1 MTTVASTLLTF
12 VGRTAANR
20 AYKQAR
26 YRFDDGVEV
35 ESKLFAAAAVSWM
48 RRRRQPPDRM
58 LIVGTPTSGW
68 DVLMEL
74 VERLAPAHAE
84 DALEWAVPV
93 SEALAVGAV
102 APESL
107 REFEQRFNE
116 ALGVRLDLVL
126 AQNDGDSVFAA
137 LNGALAPNEQV
148 VLDITHSYRS
158 MPVHALVA
166 LGAMR
171 WLKGVR
177 LGDIIYGSLDET
189 DPTGVSAARSLGS
202 TSELAQ
208 ATPALAQLA
217 LVDDVGSIA
226 PYLARGNAELGK
238 RLEDTQRLEAIM
250 QFDSAAQPRGQALG
264 TLRAFGGS
272 PAVSETAAM
281 LRETLES
288 MDKGRGSQGLL
299 NRARRALGRND
310 FMRAVGLA
318 NEALALRVV
327 ERHELRRKADE
338 AIRAA
343 GLPDG
348 DLYRTLNQLA
358 RAELARNADR
368 VDAPRLPTMRPYAS
382 LQRLN
387 AARNAVMH
395 AGSSIS
401 GQTVPQELLS
411 ADSLRALL
419 EWSFRFYDFLN

>member
-1 MTTVASTLLTF
+1 MTAIASTLLTF

-20 AYKQAR
+20 AYRQAR

-35 ESKLFAAAAVSWM
+35 ESKLFAAAALSWM
-48 RRRRQPPDRM
+48 QRGKQPPNRM
-58 LIVGTPTSGW
+58 LVVGTPTSGW

-74 VERLAPAHAE
+74 VERLAPSQAE
-84 DALEWAVPV
+84 EALEWAIPV

-107 REFEQRFNE
+107 RSFEQRFSH
-116 ALGVRLDLVL
+116 ALGVRLDLLL
-126 AQNDGDSVFAA
+126 AQNDGESVFAA
-137 LNGALAPNEQV
+137 LHGALAPNERV

-158 MPVHALVA
+158 MPVHALVS
-166 LGAMR
+166 LGALR
-171 WLKGVR
+171 WLKGVQ
-177 LGDIIYGSLDET
+177 LGDIVYGSLDET
-189 DPTGVSAARSLGS
+189 DPAGVSAARSLGS
-202 TSELAQ
+202 TSALAQ

-226 PYLARGNAELGK
+226 PYLACGNPELGK

-264 TLRAFGGS
+264 TLREFGGS
-272 PAVSETAAM
+272 PALAATASM

-288 MDKGRGSQGLL
+288 MNKGCGSRGLL
-299 NRARRALGRND
+299 NRARRALGKQD
-310 FMRAVGLA
+310 YMRAVGLA

-327 ERHELRRKADE
+327 ELHDLRRKAAE
-338 AIRAA
+338 AIRASA
-343 GLPDG
+343 PADS
-348 DLYRTLNQLA
+348 DLYRTLNRLA

-368 VDAPRLPTMRPYAS
+368 EDAPRLPPARPYAS

-387 AARNAVMH
+387 AARNSVMH

-401 GQTVPQELLS
+401 GQTAPQELLS

-419 EWSFRFYDFLN
+419 EWSFRFYEFLE